1 MRISIYRKAHFNA
14 AHRLYKPEWDDRK
27 NGEVYGL
34 CASPNFHGHNYNIE
48 VRLTGE
54 VDPETGFLFNL
65 KDLKQIIK
73 QYVELKLDHKNLNL
87 DVPELHGIVP
97 SSENL
102 CFLIWN
108 LLRAQIDEKYDLGVK
123 LWETER
129 NYVRYPA

>member
-1 MRISIYRKAHFNA
+1 MRISIFRKAHFNA
-14 AHRLYKPEWDDRK
+14 AHRLFNPLWNDQR

-34 CASPNFHGHNYNIE
+34 CASPNYHGHNYNIE

-65 KDLKQIIK
+65 KDLKSIIK
-73 QYVELKLDHKNLNL
+73 QHVEFKLDHKNLNL
-87 DVPELHGIVP
+87 DVPELKGIVP

-102 CFLIWN
+102 CYFIWTI
-108 LLRAQIDEKYDLGVK
+108 LRAQIDEKYELGVK

-129 NYVRYPA
+129 NYVCYPA